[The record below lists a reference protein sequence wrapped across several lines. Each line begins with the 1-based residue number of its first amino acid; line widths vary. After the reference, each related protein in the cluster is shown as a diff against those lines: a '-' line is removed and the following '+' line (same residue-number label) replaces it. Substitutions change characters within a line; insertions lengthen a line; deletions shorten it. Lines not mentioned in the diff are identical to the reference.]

1 MLAETD
7 KLDQSD
13 LEAPL
18 ATEGDDSR
26 LPVAASGG
34 KLAAC
39 GRNDGLAHDLGPL
52 QSFLYVMAPPG
63 GHTSRCEEVMVSN

>member
-1 MLAETD
+1 M
-7 KLDQSD
+7 DQSD

-26 LPVAASGG
+26 LPVASERR

-39 GRNDGLAHDLGPL
+39 GRNDSLVDDLSPL

-63 GHTSRCEEVMVSN
+63 GHMSRCEEVMISN